1 MPHNIGKLKG
11 ADRPKARKDY
21 IMNNSVDNIID
32 CMDSVHG
39 ASVRNLCYTLGGK
52 PLPIIEGYA
61 ARIGEKNP
69 LADMLG
75 IDGEMTLNDA
85 ADGAYWELVKYAKE
99 LYFGSMA
106 RETALAIASG
116 ITPCGT
122 LRLANDVEF
131 TDLAFVNAWNKAH
144 PSEQCIS
151 WCVDIG

>member
-1 MPHNIGKLKG
+1 MRNNI
-11 ADRPKARKDY
+11 D
-21 IMNNSVDNIID
+21 IIIEHMDNI
-32 CMDSVHG
+32 HG

-61 ARIGEKNP
+61 ARIGEKNL
-69 LADMLG
+69 LAGMLG
-75 IDGEMTLNDA
+75 IDEEMTLNDA

-99 LYFGSMA
+99 LYFAPMT

-122 LRLANDVEF
+122 LHLANDVVF

-144 PSEQCIS
+144 PDKQCIS
-151 WCVDIG
+151 RCVDIG